1 MGIVTSPL
9 KNKVIL
15 KNGVIFTDFGRE
27 KVEIIVHNGDP
38 NGVITSKIGSLCID
52 YSSSG
57 KLWQNVNGLTTWV
70 EVGSTDSIYTNLTP
84 TPVTIGGIPS
94 GSTFSGKTLQEMF
107 DMLLYPYQAPAFSSF
122 SSSLFSSYEVGQS
135 LSPGIATVNYSITN
149 PSNISPNTGI
159 QSTSI
164 PGATFTN
171 PNPIN
176 LSGSGSFTLNVPNS
190 SNLPSPGTM
199 TISLQG
205 TNTQSGIF
213 NTSGTMTWRY
223 RIFYGNESNPA
234 LSTGAEVQA
243 LASNLLAANS
253 PRTYSFPAGPGT
265 YKWICYP
272 NSMTLL
278 TNFID
283 TGTSFPVPFEPPVS
297 ISVTNPYGVTTTY
310 NCHRSTNF
318 LGGAI
323 NIAAS

>member
-9 KNKVIL
+9 KDKVIL

-38 NGVITSKIGSLCID
+38 NGVITSKVGSLCID

-57 KLWQNVNGLTTWV
+57 KLWQNADGSTTWI
-70 EVGSTDSIYTNLTP
+70 EVGSTDSIYTNPNPTP
-84 TPVTIGGIPS
+84 TTIGGIPS
-94 GSTFSGKTLQEMF
+94 GSTFSGKTLKEMF

-122 SSSLFSSYEVGQS
+122 SSSLFGTYEVGQS
-135 LSPGIATVNYSITN
+135 LPPGIATVNYSIVN
-149 PSNISPNTGI
+149 PSNVSPNSGI

-176 LSGSGSFTLNVPNS
+176 LSASGSFTLNVPNS
-190 SNLPSPGTM
+190 SRLTAPGTM

-205 TNTQSGIF
+205 TNTQSGTF
-213 NTSGTMTWRY
+213 NTSGTMTWRH
-223 RIFYGNESNPA
+223 RIFYGNSLNFV
-234 LSTGAEVQA
+234 LSGSDVQG
-243 LASNLLAANS
+243 LAGSLLAANS

-272 NSMTLL
+272 DSMTLL
-278 TNFID
+278 TSFTD
-283 TGTSFPVPFEPPVS
+283 TGTGFSVPFEPPISV
-297 ISVTNPYGVTTTY
+297 SVTNPYGVTISY

-323 NIAAS
+323 SIAAS